1 MRRRDSSCGAF
12 CIFPNKFNL
21 DDLSRSR
28 DWPVTR
34 ATVLSAVYPRADYG
48 CTVATVY
55 YEYIVDGK
63 KVRRGFCEAVY
74 RAGAGRTIGRLGRV
88 GHACA
93 LVSGSAS
100 GVRGD
105 LLQRCDGRRFSLKE
119 RERVPSG
126 DKMQNRKFG
135 FYLRFT
141 VIAALGTIIASSVAS
156 GQVADRPWMNPK
168 LSPEERADMV
178 LKQMTLDEKLA
189 LLHGNGMAHA
199 PQWQMPLT
207 YLANGGAGYVEGV
220 KRLGIPAL
228 LISDAGYGVRD
239 SGANGRYSTAMPSS
253 LGAAASWDQDSACE
267 FGTVIGQELRAQGF
281 NMTLGGGVDLARE
294 PRNGRSF
301 EYAGEDPLLAGTV
314 VGNLMKCEA
323 GQHVVGDIK
332 HYVMNDQETARFFV
346 NAVISKRAMQESD
359 LLAFHIAISIANPGA
374 VMCSYNRINGEFGC
388 ENSYTLRDV
397 LEKEWG
403 FKGFVISDWGG
414 THSTEKAS
422 AAGLDQEQPMAD
434 FFGPKLKEA
443 VEGGKIPLSEI
454 DEHVRRVLYAE
465 FLSGI
470 VDDPSHLGVVDV
482 EKGFETSQRIEEKS
496 IVLLKNSPT
505 VLPIDRAKVHTIAI
519 IGAHADVGMI
529 SGGGSAQVD
538 PPGGNAIMPPGKGAT
553 IWQKPVWFPTSPL
566 KALQTKLPNAKI
578 DFDPGTDP
586 KSAANLAKS
595 ADLAIVFAYQWLA
608 EDMDVPSLSL
618 PSNQDALIEQ
628 VAAAN
633 PNTIVVLETGT
644 TVTMPWIDKVAGV
657 VEAWYAGSSGHKAL
671 ANVLVG
677 DVNPAGKLPLSF
689 PKSEADLPHP
699 DAPKIPSESQVR
711 AGDVAENGAPTAN
724 ASARAGYAV
733 HYDEGP
739 EVGYKWYEAQNKKLL
754 FPFGFGLSYT
764 TYAYSGLSVDSIAK
778 TARFTIKN
786 TGARTGTEIAQVY
799 GRLPKGSDEPF
810 KRLVGWKR
818 ITLAPGESQTVT
830 VAIDDRV
837 LKTFDEE
844 KNAWNL
850 PPGEYQVLAG
860 SSSDNTP
867 LTASL
872 VLR

>member
-1 MRRRDSSCGAF
+1 MS
-12 CIFPNKFNL
+12 
-21 DDLSRSR
+21 
-28 DWPVTR
+28 PV
-34 ATVLSAVYPRADYG
+34 
-48 CTVATVY
+48 
-55 YEYIVDGK
+55 
-63 KVRRGFCEAVY
+63 
-74 RAGAGRTIGRLGRV
+74 GR
-88 GHACA
+88 
-93 LVSGSAS
+93 
-100 GVRGD
+100 
-105 LLQRCDGRRFSLKE
+105 Q
-119 RERVPSG
+119 
-126 DKMQNRKFG
+126 MQNRKFG
-135 FYLRFT
+135 FYLLCT
-141 VIAALGTIIASSVAS
+141 VIAALGTIIAASVAAA
-156 GQVADRPWMNPK
+156 QVADGPWMNPK

-178 LKQMTLDEKLA
+178 LKQLTLDEKLA

-199 PQWQMPLT
+199 PQWQMPRSHLT
-207 YLANGGAGYVEGV
+207 NGGAGYVDGV
-220 KRLGIPAL
+220 KRLGIPPL
-228 LISDAGYGVRD
+228 VISDAGYGVRD

-253 LGAAASWDQDSACE
+253 LGAAASWDQDSACD
-267 FGTVIGQELRAQGF
+267 FGTVLGQELRAQGF
-281 NMTLGGGVDLARE
+281 NMTLGGGVDLVRE

-301 EYAGEDPLLAGTV
+301 EYAGEDPLLSGTV
-314 VGNLMKCEA
+314 VGNLMKCEEA
-323 GQHVVGDIK
+323 QHVVGDIK
-332 HYVMNDQETARFFV
+332 HYVMNDQETGRFFV
-346 NAVISKRAMQESD
+346 NSVISKRAMQESD

-374 VMCSYNRINGEFGC
+374 VMCSYNRINGDFGC
-388 ENSYTLRDV
+388 NALRDV
-397 LEKEWG
+397 LKNEWG

-422 AAGLDQEQPMAD
+422 AAGLDQEQPMAN

-443 VEGGKIPLSEI
+443 VEAGKVPLSEI
-454 DEHVRRVLYAE
+454 DDHARRVLYAE

-470 VDDPSHLGVVDV
+470 VDDPPQTGVVDV
-482 EKGFETSQRIEEKS
+482 EKGFEASQRIEEKS
-496 IVLLKNSPT
+496 IVLLKNST
-505 VLPIDRAKVHTIAI
+505 AVLPINPSRVHTIAI
-519 IGAHADVGMI
+519 IGGHADVGMI

-538 PPGGNAIMPPGKGAT
+538 PPGGNTIMPPGKRAT

-618 PSNQDALIEQ
+618 PNNQDALIEE
-628 VAAAN
+628 VAAVN
-633 PNTIVVLETGT
+633 PHTIVVLETGT
-644 TVTMPWIDKVAGV
+644 AVTMPWIDKVAGV

-677 DVNPAGKLPLSF
+677 DVNPVGKLPLSF

-699 DAPKIPSESQVR
+699 DAPKVPSESQVR
-711 AGDVAENGAPTAN
+711 AGDVADNGAPTAN
-724 ASARAGYAV
+724 ASAHAGYAV

-739 EVGYKWYEAQNKKLL
+739 EVGYKWYEAQNKKPL

-764 TYAYSGLSVDSIAK
+764 IYSYSGLSVDSTAK
-778 TARFTIKN
+778 TARFTVKN
-786 TGARTGTEIAQVY
+786 TGKRTGTEIAQVY
-799 GRLPKGSDEPF
+799 GRLPKDSDEFF

-830 VAIDDRV
+830 VVIDDRV
-837 LKTFDEE
+837 LKTYDEE

-850 PPGEYQVLAG
+850 PLGEYQVLAG

-872 VLR
+872 VVR